1 MNQLKI
7 LVADDD
13 ATTRKFLLA
22 GLKGMSHE
30 CVVAVDGKQA
40 WEVYQESR
48 PSVILADWLMPGLSG
63 LELCRMIRAD
73 RRERYA
79 YVILVTAL
87 SGKGSYLEGM
97 DAGADDFVTKPF
109 DLDEM
114 GARLRVAQ
122 RIINLQTEIHQLH
135 GLLPVCSYCR
145 RIRDEQDAWASL
157 ESYVAQ
163 RTELVLS
170 HSICPECYHSKVEPE
185 INRLSITDPS
195 APEQT

>member
-7 LVADDD
+7 LIAEDD
-13 ATTRKFLLA
+13 AAARMFLLA
-22 GLKGMSHE
+22 ALKRMGHH

-40 WEVYQESR
+40 WEAYQESQ

-73 RRERYA
+73 RRERYP

-145 RIRDEQDAWASL
+145 RIRDEQDAWSSL

-163 RTELVLS
+163 RTKVVLS
-170 HSICPECYHSKVEPE
+170 HSICPDCYRSKIEPE
-185 INRLSITDPS
+185 ISRLGAANPP
-195 APEQT
+195 AQARP

>member
-1 MNQLKI
+1 MSQLKI
-7 LVADDD
+7 LIADDD
-13 ATTRKFLLA
+13 TVARKFLLA
-22 GLKGMSHE
+22 GLNRMGHE

-40 WEVYQESR
+40 WEAYQESQ

-73 RRERYA
+73 RRERYT

-87 SGKGSYLEGM
+87 SGKGCYLEGM

-135 GLLPVCSYCR
+135 GLLPTCSYCR
-145 RIRDEQDAWASL
+145 RIRDQQDTWSTL
-157 ESYVAQ
+157 ESYLAQ

-170 HSICPECYHSKVEPE
+170 HSICPECYHSKIAPE
-185 INRLSITDPS
+185 INRLGIANLP
-195 APEQT
+195 APEGP

>member
-13 ATTRKFLLA
+13 APTRKFLLA
-22 GLKGMSHE
+22 ALKGKSHE
-30 CVVAVDGKQA
+30 CVVAEDGKQA

-87 SGKGSYLEGM
+87 IGKGSYLEGM

-135 GLLPVCSYCR
+135 GLLPVCSHCR

-163 RTELVLS
+163 STELVLS
-170 HSICPECYHSKVEPE
+170 LRICPE
-185 INRLSITDPS
+185 
-195 APEQT
+195 

>member
-1 MNQLKI
+1 MSQLRI
-7 LVADDD
+7 LVAEDD
-13 ATTRKFLLA
+13 ATARTFLLA
-22 GLKGMSHE
+22 ALKRMSHD

-40 WEVYQESR
+40 WEAYQESQ

-63 LELCRMIRAD
+63 LELCRLIRAD

-87 SGKGSYLEGM
+87 SGKGCYLEGM

-122 RIINLQTEIHQLH
+122 RIINLQTEIHQLQ
-135 GLLPVCSYCR
+135 GLLPTCSYCR
-145 RIRDEQDAWASL
+145 RIRDQQDTWSSL
-157 ESYVAQ
+157 ENYVAK

-170 HSICPECYHSKVEPE
+170 HSICPECYHSRIEPE
-185 INRLSITDPS
+185 IKRLGVTDLSVP
-195 APEQT
+195 

>member
-7 LVADDD
+7 LIAEDDT
-13 ATTRKFLLA
+13 AARTFHLA
-22 GLKGMSHE
+22 ALKKMRHD

-40 WEVYQESR
+40 WEAYQESQ
-48 PSVILADWLMPGLSG
+48 PSVILADWLMPGFSG
-63 LELCRMIRAD
+63 LDLCRMIRAD
-73 RRERYA
+73 RRERYP

-145 RIRDEQDAWASL
+145 RIRDERDAWSTL

-170 HSICPECYHSKVEPE
+170 HSICPECYLSKIAPE
-185 INRLSITDPS
+185 IDRLGIADLSPRGR
-195 APEQT
+195 P